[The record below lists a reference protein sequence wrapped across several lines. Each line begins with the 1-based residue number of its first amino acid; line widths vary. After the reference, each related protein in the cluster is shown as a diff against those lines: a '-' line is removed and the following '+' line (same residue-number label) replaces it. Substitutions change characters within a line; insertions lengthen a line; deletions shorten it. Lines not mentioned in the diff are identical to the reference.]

1 MSVTGAAD
9 SVFALN
15 GLLVTAAPEVDWTNA
30 PAQVQIPRTAADG
43 STNQLSALQLTHC
56 TFVPGWTLDENSNP
70 GEAGMP
76 ALIADAVIGLKVS
89 MSACISGPLYIDP
102 EVAFTASDSI
112 VDATAADQVAYAAT
126 DGESPGGTLTLTAVT
141 VIGKINANIMQL
153 VSNSVLVAE
162 LAPND
167 SWSAAV
173 RAERR
178 QQGCVRFTYLPTD
191 SRVPSRFECQPPLPG
206 ETPATVCSAA
216 SAGMPAAVGPR
227 FATLRYG
234 VPAYCQM
241 QPTTSDA
248 IRRGAD
254 DEGEMGAFHSLISRS
269 ARRISP
275 RGSLNTCASGCR
287 PACSTRHDCG
297 SGENVRRIRT

>member
-1 MSVTGAAD
+1 MDQCAGTGADPAYRGRRFD
-9 SVFALN
+9 QSIERATAHALH
-15 GLLVTAAPEVDWTNA
+15 LRA
-30 PAQVQIPRTAADG
+30 
-43 STNQLSALQLTHC
+43 
-56 TFVPGWTLDENSNP
+56 GWTLDENSNP

-89 MSACISGPLYIDP
+89 MSACISGLLYIDP

-178 QQGCVRFTYLPTD
+178 QQGCVRFTYLPAD
-191 SRVPSRFECQPPLPG
+191 LACRRASSANRRFPERHPPPC
-206 ETPATVCSAA
+206 ARQRARAC
-216 SAGMPAAVGPR
+216 
-227 FATLRYG
+227 
-234 VPAYCQM
+234 
-241 QPTTSDA
+241 
-248 IRRGAD
+248 RRP
-254 DEGEMGAFHSLISRS
+254 S
-269 ARRISP
+269 AR
-275 RGSLNTCASGCR
+275 GSRRCAT
-287 PACSTRHDCG
+287 AC
-297 SGENVRRIRT
+297 RRIARCSRRPRTPSAEVRTMRGRWGRFTHCYQPQRGDESHHAAR